1 MTSEITKYAH
11 WNFSLDKDNYCWLTI
26 DVADK
31 STNVLTREVLDELRE
46 IIPVIEQQKPQ
57 ALLIQSGKTNGFIA
71 GADITSFTTIT
82 TQEEALH
89 LIRQGQDIFTMIEN
103 LSFTTISLINGFC
116 LGGGLELALACDYR
130 IAIDE
135 PKTKIGLPEVKLG
148 IHPGF
153 GGTVRLIQLIGAPA
167 ALPLLL
173 SGKILAA
180 RQAAKLG
187 IVTHAVPPRLLRS
200 AARKTITKGQKHAR
214 KSLSKLADSAPARPL
229 VAMLARKKL
238 KQRVNR
244 IHYPAPFA
252 MLELWEKHGGS
263 PTKMMTQE
271 AQSVSKLIRTP
282 TAQNLIRV
290 FQLQEKLK
298 SLPADIAFTPQH
310 VHVIG
315 AGVMGGDIAA
325 WCALQGFKVSIQDNS
340 HAILAKTV
348 KRAVALFQKKLRAPH
363 LVKAVLDRFIPDM
376 NGICIPK
383 ADVIIEAIYEDVNA
397 KKELFLALEPR
408 MRPDTLLATN
418 TSSIPL
424 ETLAADLNNPEK
436 LVGLHFFNPVAKMML
451 VEVVSTSYVAET
463 DVLKA
468 ISFTKKIGKLPL
480 PVQSSPGFLIN
491 RILMPYLHEAAL
503 LESEGIPPLAI
514 DKAAEQFGMPVGPI
528 ELMDLVG
535 LDICQS
541 VAEFMANDPT
551 MKMPANVQKLL
562 NQGRLG
568 KKSGAGY
575 YTYTKNK
582 PDKPSFDKKMPLPGD
597 IADRLT
603 LRLIN
608 ESVACLREKVV
619 ADGDL
624 LDAGMIFGT
633 GFAPF
638 RGGVIH
644 YMHEQSPTTL
654 LSKMQ
659 QLATQYGERFAPDQG
674 WETV

>member
-1 MTSEITKYAH
+1 MTSEMKKFAH

-26 DVADK
+26 DVAEK

-57 ALLIQSGKTNGFIA
+57 ALLFQSGKANGFIA
-71 GADITSFTTIT
+71 GADISSFTTIT
-82 TQEEALH
+82 SQEEALH

-103 LSFTTISLINGFC
+103 LPFATISLINGFC

-130 IAIDE
+130 IAVDE

-200 AARKTITKGQKHAR
+200 AARKTLAKGQKHTR
-214 KSLSKLADSAPARPL
+214 KILPKLADAALARPL
-229 VAMLARKKL
+229 VAALARKKL
-238 KQRVNR
+238 KQKVNQT
-244 IHYPAPFA
+244 HYPAPFA
-252 MLELWEKHGGS
+252 LLDLWEKYGGS
-263 PTKMMTQE
+263 PTTMMEQE

-298 SLPADIAFTPQH
+298 ALPADTTFAPRH

-325 WCALQGFKVSIQDNS
+325 WCALQGFTVSIQDNS
-340 HAILAKTV
+340 HTILAKTV
-348 KRAVALFQKKLRAPH
+348 QRAAALFQQKLRAPH
-363 LVKAVLDRFIPDM
+363 LVKAVLDRFIPDI
-376 NGICIPK
+376 NGACIPK
-383 ADVIIEAIYEDVNA
+383 ADVIIEAIFEDVNA
-397 KKELFLALEPR
+397 KKELFVALEPQI
-408 MRPDTLLATN
+408 RPDTLLATN

-424 ETLAADLNNPEK
+424 ETLAADLNNPER

-451 VEVVSTSYVAET
+451 VEVVSTSYVEET

-480 PVQSSPGFLIN
+480 PVHSSPGFLIN
-491 RILMPYLHEAAL
+491 RILMPYLHEAAQ
-503 LESEGIPPLAI
+503 LEAEGVPPLAI
-514 DKAAEQFGMPVGPI
+514 DQAAEQFGMPVGPI

-541 VAEFMANDPT
+541 VAEFMTVDPT
-551 MKMPANVQKLL
+551 MKMPENLQKLL
-562 NQGRLG
+562 DQGRLG

-575 YTYTKNK
+575 YTYKKGK
-582 PDKPSFDKKMPLPGD
+582 PDKPSIDKKTSLPGD
-597 IADRLT
+597 IADRLI
-603 LRLIN
+603 LRLVN

-638 RGGVIH
+638 RGGVVH
-644 YMHEQSPTTL
+644 YMHDQSPAAL

-659 QLATQYGERFAPDQG
+659 QLATQYGGRFTPDKG
-674 WETV
+674 WQTI

>member
-1 MTSEITKYAH
+1 MTSEMKKYVH
-11 WNFSLDKDNYCWLTI
+11 WNFSLDKDNYCWLII
-26 DVADK
+26 DVAEK

-46 IIPVIEQQKPQ
+46 IIPVIEQQKPD
-57 ALLIQSGKTNGFIA
+57 ALLIQSGKANGFIA
-71 GADITSFTTIT
+71 GADISSFTTLT

-103 LSFTTISLINGFC
+103 LPFATLSLINGFC

-200 AARKTITKGQKHAR
+200 AARKTLTKGQKHTR
-214 KSLSKLADSAPARPL
+214 KILPKLADSAPGRPL

-238 KQRVNR
+238 KQRVNST
-244 IHYPAPFA
+244 HYPAPFA
-252 MLELWEKHGGS
+252 MLDLWEKHGGS
-263 PTKMMTQE
+263 PTKMMEQE

-298 SLPADIAFTPQH
+298 SLPVDTAFAPQH

-325 WCALQGFKVSIQDNS
+325 WCALQGFKVSIQDNN

-348 KRAVALFQKKLRAPH
+348 KRGAALFQQKLRAPH
-363 LVKAVLDRFIPDM
+363 LIQAVLDRFIPDID
-376 NGICIPK
+376 GACIPK

-397 KKELFLALEPR
+397 KKELFQALEPK

-468 ISFTKKIGKLPL
+468 IAFTKKIGKLPL

-503 LESEGIPPLAI
+503 LEAEGVSPSAI
-514 DKAAEQFGMPVGPI
+514 DQAAEQFGMPVGPI

-541 VAEFMANDPT
+541 VAEFMATDLT
-551 MKMPANVQKLL
+551 MKMPENLQKLL
-562 NQGRLG
+562 DQGRLG

-575 YTYTKNK
+575 YTYKKNK
-582 PDKPSFDKKMPLPGD
+582 PDKPAIDKKTHLPDD
-597 IADRLT
+597 ITDRLI

-619 ADGDL
+619 ANGDL

-644 YMHEQSPTTL
+644 YMHDQSPATL
-654 LSKMQ
+654 LSTMQ
-659 QLATQYGERFAPDQG
+659 QLATQYGERFTPDEG
-674 WETV
+674 WKTT